1 MNKKPLAFSAIFI
14 LCLIAGCGKTNEIE
28 VSSTIID
35 HEIETTTIP
44 EETTTEKELT
54 IYDYSVEELAEM
66 VLNGEFGAGQDRIDA
81 LGDRYDEVQDYI
93 DMNYISDNY
102 PYEVEEAV
110 VPDYSSEY
118 SAEDLKYLG
127 VIYWGGY
134 KFTWYSEL
142 VLPGGGLN
150 IPGRWSDGDFVRD
163 GNGNICVASSDMPY
177 GTIVSTPWGQGVVYD
192 SGCAN
197 GTIDIY
203 TSW

>member
-1 MNKKPLAFSAIFI
+1 MNKKSLAFSAIFI
-14 LCLIAGCGKTNEIE
+14 LCLITGCGKTNDVE
-28 VSSTIID
+28 VPSTVID
-35 HEIETTTIP
+35 HEIETITIP
-44 EETTTEKELT
+44 EEIITEKEST